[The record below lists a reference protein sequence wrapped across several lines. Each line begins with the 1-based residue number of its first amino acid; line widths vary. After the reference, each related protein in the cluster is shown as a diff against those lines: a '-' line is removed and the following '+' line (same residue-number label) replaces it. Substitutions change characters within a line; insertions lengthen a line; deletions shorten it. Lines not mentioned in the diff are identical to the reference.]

1 MAVLLRRGWLRAAA
15 GLAVLALGAVAVAFM
30 WPGVVQRLNPLAEPP
45 THEVCVVAPP
55 TRYDPSL
62 GLPLSA
68 ARAVPQ
74 DVRCPVCGMYPARSL
89 DWAAQ
94 IIFADGD
101 AQFFDSPVSLFLY
114 LQEVGRYSPGRKAD
128 QIVAHYVTD
137 AEGKQWTD
145 ARQAVYV
152 QGSSAIGPMRAGNLP
167 AFASVEAAT
176 QFAQQRGGIVVTF
189 QDIDPAVVQRLGG
202 QRRHEH

>member
-55 TRYDPSL
+55 TLYDPSL

-68 ARAVPQ
+68 ARAVPPEA
-74 DVRCPVCGMYPARSL
+74 RCPVCGMYPARSL
-89 DWAAQ
+89 DWSAQ
-94 IIFADGD
+94 VIFDDGA

-114 LQEVGRYSPGRKAD
+114 LQDVERYSPGRQAD

-137 AEGKQWTD
+137 TKGKQWTD

>member
-1 MAVLLRRGWLRAAA
+1 M
-15 GLAVLALGAVAVAFM
+15 
-30 WPGVVQRLNPLAEPP
+30 
-45 THEVCVVAPP
+45 
-55 TRYDPSL
+55 
-62 GLPLSA
+62 
-68 ARAVPQ
+68 
-74 DVRCPVCGMYPARSL
+74 
-89 DWAAQ
+89 
-94 IIFADGD
+94 
-101 AQFFDSPVSLFLY
+101 
-114 LQEVGRYSPGRKAD
+114 
-128 QIVAHYVTD
+128 TD
-137 AEGKQWTD
+137 TKGKQWTD

>member
-1 MAVLLRRGWLRAAA
+1 MAVPLGRWWVRAAA
-15 GLAVLALGAVAVAFM
+15 GLVVLVLAGVAVAFM
-30 WPGVVQRLNPLAEPP
+30 WPDAAKLWNPMAEAP

-114 LQEVGRYSPGRKAD
+114 LQEVGRYSPGRRAD
-128 QIVAHYVTD
+128 QIIAYYVTD
-137 AEGKQWTD
+137 AEGQQWID

-167 AFASVEAAT
+167 AFASAEAAT
-176 QFAQQRGGIVVTF
+176 QFVQQRGGIVVTF

>member
-55 TRYDPSL
+55 TLYDPSL

-68 ARAVPQ
+68 ARAVPPEA
-74 DVRCPVCGMYPARSL
+74 RCPVCGMYPARSL

-94 IIFADGD
+94 VIFDDGA
-101 AQFFDSPVSLFLY
+101 AQFFDSPVSLLLY
-114 LQEVGRYSPGRKAD
+114 LQDVGRYSPGRQAD

-137 AEGKQWTD
+137 TKGKQWTD

>member
-62 GLPLSA
+62 GLPLSV
-68 ARAVPQ
+68 ARAVPPEA
-74 DVRCPVCGMYPARSL
+74 RCPVCGMYPARSL

-94 IIFADGD
+94 VIFDDGA
-101 AQFFDSPVSLFLY
+101 AQFFDSPVSLLLY
-114 LQEVGRYSPGRKAD
+114 LQDVERYSPGRQAD
-128 QIVAHYVTD
+128 QIVAYYVTD
-137 AEGKQWTD
+137 TKGKQWTD

>member
-94 IIFADGD
+94 IIFSDGD

-114 LQEVGRYSPGRKAD
+114 LQEVGRYSPGRRAD
-128 QIVAHYVTD
+128 QIIAYYVTD
-137 AEGKQWTD
+137 AEGQQWID

-167 AFASVEAAT
+167 AFASGDAAKR
-176 QFAQQRGGIVVTF
+176 FAKQRGGVVVAF
-189 QDIDPAVVQRLGG
+189 QDVDPALVRRLGG
-202 QRRHEH
+202 QRRHAH